1 VRRTQRE
8 LVASLEDVGLELPA
22 FVEDALARFV
32 GCGVA
37 RAGFVRLRCTRCG
50 TERALPFSCKV
61 RGLCPS
67 CGARR
72 AHDLTTHL
80 LSRVLPKVAVRQ
92 YVLSPPAEL
101 VGLLA
106 ARKDALS
113 ALVRCFIR
121 AIFAGVRRRLASA
134 SAFGEGLHPGAVVFV
149 QRFTKALTV
158 FPHVH
163 VLVLDGAY
171 AEVSE
176 DELVF
181 RDDLGPTA
189 EKERDLASDVER
201 RFVRWLKRHDLLENE
216 VIEPKGDE
224 AWLSSAAREPSGL
237 LRSTAEPRRSSGF
250 DVHVGRR
257 IEADDER
264 ARVSLVR
271 YLARPP
277 FAEAQF
283 EWVDDERLQLTFR
296 SPTRAGQSRV
306 VLGRLQLLRRLLWL
320 IAPPRQHQV
329 RYAGVL
335 APAAKLRARVTPV
348 GRIAVQGVWF
358 QDRGYEPMVPPRR
371 RVPWAELLAKTYDV
385 YGLVCPRC
393 EGPMRPVE
401 LVLPPKAEAVLE
413 EAGLIELHPKTGPPE
428 PTDRQLVLP
437 LVG

>member
-1 VRRTQRE
+1 M
-8 LVASLEDVGLELPA
+8 D
-22 FVEDALARFV
+22 DALARFL

-37 RAGFVRLRCTRCG
+37 SAGFVRLRCTSCG

-72 AHDLTTHL
+72 AHDLTEHL
-80 LSRVLPKVAVRQ
+80 LSRVLPKVSVRQ

-106 ARKDALS
+106 ARNDALS
-113 ALVRCFIR
+113 ALVRCFSN

-134 SAFGEGLHPGAVVFV
+134 SVPGAELHPGAVVFV
-149 QRFTKALTV
+149 QRFTKALTL

-171 AEVSE
+171 TEASE

-181 RDDLGPTA
+181 HDDRGPASEKLHGLA
-189 EKERDLASDVER
+189 EDVER
-201 RFVRWLKRHDLLENE
+201 RFVRWLERHDLLEDQPP
-216 VIEPKGDE
+216 EPEGDE
-224 AWLSSAAREPSGL
+224 AFLLAAAREPSGL
-237 LRSTAEPRRSSGF
+237 LRSASEPRRSSGF

-264 ARVSLVR
+264 GRASLVR

-277 FAEAQF
+277 FAEAQL
-283 EWVDDERLQLTFR
+283 EWLDDERIRLTFR
-296 SPTRAGQSRV
+296 SPTRTGQSCV

-335 APAAKLRARVTPV
+335 APAAKLRPRVTPA

-358 QDRGYEPMVPPRR
+358 QDRGYEPMVPLRR

-385 YGLVCPRC
+385 YGLACPRC

-413 EAGLIELHPKTGPPE
+413 ASELEELHPKTGPPV
-428 PTDRQLVLP
+428 PLHRQLVLP
-437 LVG
+437 LAG